1 MTDLKRRGSGIAELD
16 GMGRIGL
23 ARPMRRVILAQK
35 EDLKMKP
42 LIARFIREDAGQD
55 LVEYGLLL
63 GLISA
68 ATVAIISELG
78 TAIVGQFSRMKDLID

>member
-1 MTDLKRRGSGIAELD
+1 
-16 GMGRIGL
+16 
-23 ARPMRRVILAQK
+23 MRRVILARK
-35 EDLKMKP
+35 EDLKMKT
-42 LIARFIREDAGQD
+42 LIARLTREDAGQD

-78 TAIVGQFSRMKDLID
+78 QAVVGQFSKMKALID

>member
-1 MTDLKRRGSGIAELD
+1 
-16 GMGRIGL
+16 
-23 ARPMRRVILAQK
+23 MRRVILARK
-35 EDLKMKP
+35 EDMKMKT
-42 LIARFIREDAGQD
+42 LITRLTREDAGQD

-78 TAIVGQFSRMKDLID
+78 QAVVGQFSKMKALID

>member
-1 MTDLKRRGSGIAELD
+1 VKCVAVALPNWTDINRDALMGEYECVEGSRLGGQMKALLKRFA
-16 GMGRIGL
+16 
-23 ARPMRRVILAQK
+23 
-35 EDLKMKP
+35 
-42 LIARFIREDAGQD
+42 REDAGQD

-78 TAIVGQFSRMKDLID
+78 TAVVGQFSKMEDLID

>member
-1 MTDLKRRGSGIAELD
+1 
-16 GMGRIGL
+16 
-23 ARPMRRVILAQK
+23 
-35 EDLKMKP
+35 MKA
-42 LIARFIREDAGQD
+42 LFTRFAREDAGQD

-78 TAIVGQFSRMKDLID
+78 TAVVGQFSKMEDLID

>member
-1 MTDLKRRGSGIAELD
+1 
-16 GMGRIGL
+16 
-23 ARPMRRVILAQK
+23 
-35 EDLKMKP
+35 MKT
-42 LIARFIREDAGQD
+42 LIARLTREDAGQD

-78 TAIVGQFSRMKDLID
+78 QAVVGQFSKMKALID

>member
-1 MTDLKRRGSGIAELD
+1 
-16 GMGRIGL
+16 
-23 ARPMRRVILAQK
+23 
-35 EDLKMKP
+35 MKA
-42 LIARFIREDAGQD
+42 LINRLVREDTGQD

-78 TAIVGQFSRMKDLID
+78 TAIVGQFSKMKDLID